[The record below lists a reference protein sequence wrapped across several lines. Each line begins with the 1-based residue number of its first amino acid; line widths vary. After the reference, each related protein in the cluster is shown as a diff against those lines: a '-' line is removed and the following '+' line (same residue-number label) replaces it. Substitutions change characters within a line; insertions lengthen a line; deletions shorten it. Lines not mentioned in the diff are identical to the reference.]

1 MFGIGLPEALVIGVI
16 LLVVFGARRLPDIG
30 SGLGRT
36 IRELKKLKPER
47 EPETKTAKKEPEGLV
62 SGLKKEVDSIPGL
75 KEAREIKET
84 VDKVKGLTNV
94 SRWVK

>member
-1 MFGIGLPEALVIGVI
+1 LPEALVIGVI

-36 IRELKKLKPER
+36 IRELKKVKQEK
-47 EPETKTAKKEPEGLV
+47 EPETKAGQKEPEGLV
-62 SGLKKEVDSIPGL
+62 SGLKKEVESIPGL